1 MVRKV
6 KKKVKKRKKRVIIG
20 NTLPLSRPLIPPIPS
35 FRCGLRRL
43 TTLDWGL
50 LQNYTRFLLFLIRG
64 GKSRHFSGTQRLF
77 SLTHLYWGF
86 TILGL
91 GRLWLLHCFT
101 VPEEFD
107 SSVSLSSPG
116 AWVAYDKFD
125 HFNGFKDSTKLA
137 TNFSR

>member
-1 MVRKV
+1 M
-6 KKKVKKRKKRVIIG
+6 
-20 NTLPLSRPLIPPIPS
+20 
-35 FRCGLRRL
+35 
-43 TTLDWGL
+43 
-50 LQNYTRFLLFLIRG
+50 QNYTWG
-64 GKSRHFSGTQRLF
+64 GSFFCFF
-77 SLTHLYWGF
+77 SLEEESHDTSLLHAKAAKGLFGLTNIYWGF

-91 GRLWLLHCFT
+91 GRLWLLHCFP

-107 SSVSLSSPG
+107 SSVSLSYPG

>member
-1 MVRKV
+1 M
-6 KKKVKKRKKRVIIG
+6 
-20 NTLPLSRPLIPPIPS
+20 
-35 FRCGLRRL
+35 
-43 TTLDWGL
+43 
-50 LQNYTRFLLFLIRG
+50 QNYTWGVFF
-64 GKSRHFSGTQRLF
+64 FCFF
-77 SLTHLYWGF
+77 SLEEESHDTSLLHAKAAKELFGLTNIYWGF

-91 GRLWLLHCFT
+91 GRLWLLHCFP

-107 SSVSLSSPG
+107 SSVSLSYPG